1 VDLVGRDPHQR
12 RKVVIALGATLRE
25 QPQDRILVVTQGHG
39 VRSLLGCPAVKEDAQ
54 VKPQHFDELI
64 GTEWLSDDPDDAR
77 VRLPIRDDLRQPF
90 GLMHGGVMSTLVES
104 ACSRATAA
112 AVWDDGMTAMGQS
125 IDVSFMR
132 PVTEGAVEVRARA
145 RHRGR
150 TTWIWECE
158 VVNDEGKLCALA
170 RMTMAVRPRPS

>member
-1 VDLVGRDPHQR
+1 MN
-12 RKVVIALGATLRE
+12 
-25 QPQDRILVVTQGHG
+25 
-39 VRSLLGCPAVKEDAQ
+39 EDAE
-54 VKPQHFDELI
+54 VKPLHFDELI

-77 VRLPIRDDLRQPF
+77 VRLPIRDELRQPF

-104 ACSRATAA
+104 VCSRATAG

-158 VVNDEGKLCALA
+158 VLNDEGKLCALS
-170 RMTMAVRPRPS
+170 RMTIAVRPRPSA